1 MRESSGAENRG
12 FPHANNEALM
22 TADAR
27 YVLFLN
33 PDTEIRE
40 GTFAALVRRL
50 DERPDVGLAGVVQ
63 LTGGR
68 RGLSDDPPTS
78 RTRYARSAR
87 RLDRER
93 LPFRGRGSANA
104 TSTPSVHT

>member
-1 MRESSGAENRG
+1 
-12 FPHANNEALM
+12 M

-50 DERPDVGLAGVVQ
+50 DELPDVGLAGVVQ
-63 LTGGR
+63 LTPDGEVYPTIR
-68 RGLSDDPPTS
+68 RFPNALRALGDALGS
-78 RTRYARSAR
+78 
-87 RLDRER
+87 ER
-93 LPFRGRGSANA
+93 LPFRGKWLGERELD
-104 TSTPSVHT
+104 PERVHT

>member
-1 MRESSGAENRG
+1 
-12 FPHANNEALM
+12 M

-50 DERPDVGLAGVVQ
+50 DELPDVGLAGVVQ
-63 LTGGR
+63 LTPDGEVYPTIRRFRMRYRRSATALEASASPSAGHGSGNASLDPGGTRARPRATGR
-68 RGLSDDPPTS
+68 RDPS
-78 RTRYARSAR
+78 
-87 RLDRER
+87 
-93 LPFRGRGSANA
+93 
-104 TSTPSVHT
+104 